1 MSRGLFPR
9 VNVCWMTALLLAHL
23 DVASAAR
30 AHTCSEVKTAFQL
43 RQIGPLKWVPE
54 APATDVNLLVCK
66 HAGPSCCTRKMEE
79 SYKVAAM
86 RDTVQSIKSF
96 IFELKFLFLNHAAIF
111 QDMHQSLFT
120 FSQGHLSSLFES
132 TYTSLTS
139 RIAPHVTSLFSSL
152 SNFIQDTSNI
162 SVDAA
167 VYRFYDH
174 LFLLVHNHIIKPG
187 IVENSDLSEC
197 LRATR
202 QDVNPFGHHAQAMVK
217 ELAGAMQAARALT
230 RAFSMGEDLMNIT
243 EIAPLTNEC
252 ARALLKMQYCPHCQG
267 LTLIRPCPEFCL
279 NVMRGCFAN
288 MAELDMPWRHYMAI
302 LEDLTQTI
310 VGEHGLELA
319 LLGIREHV
327 KKAIL
332 HAQQHEAR
340 ISATVSKTFK
350 THLVHLVPCMF
361 FPCHNEELG
370 LSTSSHWSQPA
381 LQRREKK
388 ASVAARAPSHKSWM
402 AGWQLGAGLPGSHL
416 YQDTRKG
423 ENSERLT
430 PLSDHLAAWKLL
442 PVQFSVE
449 TPDCLREE
457 AVQQSGCEGLNAS
470 VDKVCGHS
478 LAETQSTHPTT
489 VKMIPTVTLAAEPT
503 TNQTDSNVMNQLGKL
518 SDLRR
523 EFMKHI
529 VGYKAF
535 FAALPEM
542 LCEGEAVRDE
552 PSCWGGNDVVDS
564 YKGRVVGIGV
574 LAQRQNPEVRIRGP
588 DAMLAAVKER
598 LGHFNQEIQQH
609 MPGIGYR
616 DSWDLGSGED
626 SSGECDDEDGCQGSG
641 EGTTQSSNTDSSVD
655 TEVVVKS
662 PPHEAPVGRSKPKLH
677 NAAHLVL
684 PSFTTL
690 ILILGQQWTLN

>member
-1 MSRGLFPR
+1 MIFFFAFGCDFGIRDVSKRSAQTSLSSRDAAMSRGLFPR
-9 VNVCWMTALLLAHL
+9 VNVCWIAALLLAHL

-66 HAGPSCCTRKMEE
+66 HVGPSCCTRKMEE
-79 SYKVAAM
+79 SYKVAAT
-86 RDTVQSIKSF
+86 RDTVQNIKSF

-139 RIAPHVTSLFSSL
+139 GIAPHVMSLFSSL

-167 VYRFYDH
+167 VYRFYDN

-187 IVENSDLSEC
+187 TIEDSDLSEC

-202 QDVNPFGHHAQAMVK
+202 QDVNPFGHHAQEMVK

-243 EIAPLTNEC
+243 EVAPLTNEC
-252 ARALLKMQYCPHCQG
+252 TRALLKMQYCPHCQG

-288 MAELDMPWRHYMAI
+288 MAELDIPWRHYVAI

-310 VGEHGLELA
+310 VGDHGLELA

-327 KKAIL
+327 NNAIL

-340 ISATVSKTFK
+340 ISATV
-350 THLVHLVPCMF
+350 
-361 FPCHNEELG
+361 
-370 LSTSSHWSQPA
+370 
-381 LQRREKK
+381 
-388 ASVAARAPSHKSWM
+388 
-402 AGWQLGAGLPGSHL
+402 
-416 YQDTRKG
+416 
-423 ENSERLT
+423 
-430 PLSDHLAAWKLL
+430 
-442 PVQFSVE
+442 
-449 TPDCLREE
+449 
-457 AVQQSGCEGLNAS
+457 
-470 VDKVCGHS
+470 DKVCGHS
-478 LAETQSTHPTT
+478 LAENQSTHPTT
-489 VKMIPTVTLAAEPT
+489 VQMIPTVTLAAEPT
-503 TNQTDSNVMNQLGKL
+503 TNQTDYNFMKQLGKL

-542 LCEGEAVRDE
+542 LCEGEVVRDE

-574 LAQRQNPEVRIRGP
+574 LAQRQNPEVKVRGP

-598 LGHFNQEIQQH
+598 LGHFNQDIQQH
-609 MPGIGYR
+609 MPGMGQR

-641 EGTTQSSNTDSSVD
+641 EGTTKSSNTDSSVD

-662 PPHEAPVGRSKPKLH
+662 PPHEAPVGRSKPKLR